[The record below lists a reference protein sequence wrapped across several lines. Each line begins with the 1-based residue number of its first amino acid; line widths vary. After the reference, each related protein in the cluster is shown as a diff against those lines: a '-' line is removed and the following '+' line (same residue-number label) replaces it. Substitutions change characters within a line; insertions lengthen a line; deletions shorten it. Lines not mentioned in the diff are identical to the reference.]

1 MLYEVITNLQ
11 RSNFSRWTGLILP
24 YPLGYAKL
32 TQSGHRITSYN
43 VCYTKL
49 LREQGVM
56 INGLNDFR
64 NDLIREEKPTED
76 VDELLLKVIEAPT
89 IKQKKKACREER

>member
-1 MLYEVITNLQ
+1 MRDEKRVITVD
-11 RSNFSRWTGLILP
+11 P
-24 YPLGYAKL
+24 Y
-32 TQSGHRITSYN
+32 
-43 VCYTKL
+43 
-49 LREQGVM
+49 EQGVM

-76 VDELLLKVIEAPT
+76 VDVLLLKVIDAPT

>member
-1 MLYEVITNLQ
+1 MREEKRVITVD
-11 RSNFSRWTGLILP
+11 P
-24 YPLGYAKL
+24 Y
-32 TQSGHRITSYN
+32 
-43 VCYTKL
+43 
-49 LREQGVM
+49 EQGVM

-76 VDELLLKVIEAPT
+76 VDELLLKVIDAPT

>member
-1 MLYEVITNLQ
+1 MREEKRVITVD
-11 RSNFSRWTGLILP
+11 P
-24 YPLGYAKL
+24 Y
-32 TQSGHRITSYN
+32 
-43 VCYTKL
+43 
-49 LREQGVM
+49 EQGVM